1 LLTRGLMLAAV
12 ASDIELMVGVKAG
25 DDTCFAELLD
35 RYREPIVR
43 YLYRMVLN
51 REIAEE
57 LAQEVFV
64 RIYLSR
70 TRYEPT
76 AKFSGWIYRIA
87 TNLVFNWIRNHRRE
101 RGQDSVDALAARGI
115 RRPLADPRSR
125 IDEKL
130 LGEVLRAEV
139 RRAIAALPERQRVVV
154 VLHKYDELGY
164 DQIARSLGCSVQA
177 VKSLM
182 FRAHENL
189 RTRLA
194 HLAPGA

>member
-1 LLTRGLMLAAV
+1 MLAAV

-25 DDTCFAELLD
+25 DDACFAELLN
-35 RYREPIVR
+35 RYRDPIVR
-43 YLYRMVLN
+43 YLYRMVQN

-70 TRYEPT
+70 ARYEPT

-101 RGQDSVDALAARGI
+101 RGQDSVDALAARGV

-125 IDEKL
+125 IDETL
-130 LGEVLRAEV
+130 LGEVMRTEV

-154 VLHKYDELGY
+154 LLHKYDELGY

-189 RTRLA
+189 RTQLA
-194 HLAPGA
+194 HLAPEA